1 MGMLDREAGIAETQL
16 TPEAGAMKARGGRM
30 ARVTRAPRHR
40 TLMRAVMTLP
50 GLDGT
55 PVMIRNVSEQGMC
68 LASKDLLP
76 CCGEVIELDLA
87 GTFGLKGEVRWV
99 EGREFGVHLSA
110 PLDLHGIGLAN
121 QRRNGNMAGTLG
133 GQVENRLLR
142 TAHQVESAPLYAC

>member
-1 MGMLDREAGIAETQL
+1 
-16 TPEAGAMKARGGRM
+16 M

-40 TLMRAVMTLP
+40 TLMRAVMMLP

-55 PVMIRNVSEQGMC
+55 PVMIRNVSEQGLC
-68 LASKDLLP
+68 LASKDVLP

-99 EGREFGVHLSA
+99 EGREFGVQLSA
-110 PLDLHGIGLAN
+110 PLDLHRIGLAN

-133 GQVENRLLR
+133 GQVETRLLR
-142 TAHQVESAPLYAC
+142 ATPKAASAPLYAC